1 MKKIVILSDTHGNLS
16 AIYSVYDILLE
27 SDMVFHLGD
36 HYDDMNELE
45 SVLGDKLYRVYGN
58 CDFGRNPKEISV
70 EVEGVKLFATRKNSA
85 QTPFFTDI
93 PTAPKLKKSTELPL

>member
-45 SVLGDKLYRVYGN
+45 SVLGDKL
-58 CDFGRNPKEISV
+58 
-70 EVEGVKLFATRKNSA
+70 
-85 QTPFFTDI
+85 
-93 PTAPKLKKSTELPL
+93 

>member
-45 SVLGDKLYRVYGN
+45 SVLDESCTG
-58 CDFGRNPKEISV
+58 CTATAIS
-70 EVEGVKLFATRKNSA
+70 GAIRKKFQSKSKA
-85 QTPFFTDI
+85 LRFSPR
-93 PTAPKLKKSTELPL
+93 TAICTALNAPRQDL